1 MSVWMGK
8 RCPRVPT
15 SAPWLRVRPACLH
28 HRRWSL
34 GSSNWPTTTGG
45 NSGALTSSSCT
56 RLAAR
61 GRAPAS
67 VSSPR
72 EVRRRSGVR
81 ADVRSLVNRHESCCV
96 GVAKANIRRLAK
108 RKPSAIG
115 ANIAWTR
122 MNPQGAPRSECADL
136 VTFEGPLVAV
146 RTEPLEGSIS
156 HSALVIFFHE
166 QDWMDYYQG

>member
-1 MSVWMGK
+1 MPPSPNLGAVAAREAGVPSSPPME
-8 RCPRVPT
+8 PRLVKL
-15 SAPWLRVRPACLH
+15 ADDN
-28 HRRWSL
+28 RRQQRR
-34 GSSNWPTTTGG
+34 
-45 NSGALTSSSCT
+45 ASSSCT
-56 RLAAR
+56 QLAARGRGR

-122 MNPQGAPRSECADL
+122 MNPQGARRSECADL